1 LLDQINEAPENC
13 GLKLVYAFLG
23 PTALSV
29 NKLAEGQ
36 EVTSKS
42 VANQFAGIAQC
53 NAYDF
58 NPAEEVAGQP
68 EEFREV
74 PVSVTQSTEA
84 KGAI

>member
-1 LLDQINEAPENC
+1 MLDQINEAPENC

-23 PTALSV
+23 PTELSV
-29 NKLAEGQ
+29 NMLAEGQ
-36 EVTSKS
+36 VAKSKS
-42 VANQFAGIAQC
+42 VAIQFDGIAQC
-53 NAYDF
+53 KAYDI